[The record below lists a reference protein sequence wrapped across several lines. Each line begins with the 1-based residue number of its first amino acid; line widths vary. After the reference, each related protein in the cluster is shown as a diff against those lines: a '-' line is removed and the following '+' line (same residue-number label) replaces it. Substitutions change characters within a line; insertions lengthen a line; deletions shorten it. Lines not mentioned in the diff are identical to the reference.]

1 MWRDICLANGDAI
14 LQMIDRFSGDLQQ
27 LADAVRQHDGET
39 LQTVFASAKQTRD
52 RYVDKHT

>member
-14 LQMIDRFSGDLQQ
+14 LQMIDRYADDLEQ
-27 LADAVRQHDGET
+27 LADAVRQHDGER
-39 LQTVFASAKQTRD
+39 LQGVFTVAKQARD